1 MNFLSPTNLFSRRNY
16 KIRLGALLLALMALM
31 TGCHTVPETGRSA
44 FTMLPESQVIGMS
57 QSSFEQ
63 VKATAP
69 LITSG
74 ERYDMIQRVARRI
87 QDAAS
92 SDMPNAQWEVI
103 YIDEPQA
110 NAWAMPGG
118 KIAIYD
124 GLFDVIDTED
134 ELAFIMGHEV
144 AHVTARHSNQRLS
157 QAMLLAGLG
166 IGVSYSIRDLDSS
179 SQQLILALY
188 GVGSAVGLALPYS
201 RMHEREADFIGQIY
215 MARAGYDPSVAPG
228 VWEKMSAAHSG
239 GPPAWLST
247 HPSHED
253 RARLLRENLP
263 RAKQE
268 YQRAGHS
275 HHHHNH

>member
-1 MNFLSPTNLFSRRNY
+1 MNPSQPIMHRKVHLSLLTL
-16 KIRLGALLLALMALM
+16 ILLL

-44 FTMLPESQVIGMS
+44 FTMVPEAQVISMS
-57 QSSFEQ
+57 QSSFAE
-63 VKATAP
+63 VKANEP

-74 ERYDMIQRVARRI
+74 ERYEMIQRVAKRI
-87 QDAAS
+87 QNAAS

-103 YIDEPQA
+103 YIDEPQV

-166 IGVSYSIRDLDSS
+166 IGVNYSIRDLDPSN
-179 SQQLILALY
+179 QQLILALY
-188 GVGSAVGLALPYS
+188 GVGSVVGVALPYG

-215 MARAGYDPSVAPG
+215 MARAGYQPSVAPG
-228 VWEKMSAAHSG
+228 VWEKMNKAQPG

-247 HPSHED
+247 HPSHEE

-263 RAKQE
+263 RAQQE
-268 YQRAGHS
+268 YERAGHK
-275 HHHHNH
+275 HHNH